1 MPLSF
6 FSYFRLGEMQRT
18 AVPSRFHRQMNETE
32 IQQLIEGC
40 RNGRREAQLA
50 VYRRFA
56 RRLYS
61 VSLRIVGNESDAE
74 EAMQD
79 SMLKAFTR
87 IGDYEDGTCFEAWIT
102 QIAMRTA
109 IDYVRKKAPEWDELP
124 ANFEMEDEEE
134 PDEEEIRYSVAR
146 IKDAMGKLPDG
157 YRVILSLYLFE
168 GYDTEEIASILHI
181 QPPSVRSQY
190 LRAKRKL
197 LDIITKTKHG

>member
-1 MPLSF
+1 MK
-6 FSYFRLGEMQRT
+6 MQR
-18 AVPSRFHRQMNETE
+18 AIIRPRFYRQMSETD

-40 RNGRREAQLA
+40 RKERRDAQLA
-50 VYRRFA
+50 MYRQFA
-56 RRLYS
+56 RRLYT
-61 VSLRIVGNESDAE
+61 VCRRIVGGSSDAE

-79 SMLKAFTR
+79 AMLKVFTR

-102 QIAMRTA
+102 QIAVRTA
-109 IDYVRKKAPEWDELP
+109 IDYVRRQAPEWDDLP
-124 ANFEMEDEEE
+124 ANHEMAEEEE

-146 IKDAMGKLPDG
+146 VKEAMGKLPAG

-168 GYDTEEIASILHI
+168 GYDTEEIATILHI

-197 LDIITKTKHG
+197 LDIITKEKHG

>member
-1 MPLSF
+1 MS
-6 FSYFRLGEMQRT
+6 
-18 AVPSRFHRQMNETE
+18 ETE

-40 RNGRREAQLA
+40 REGRRDAQLA

-56 RRLYS
+56 RRIFN
-61 VSLRIVGNESDAE
+61 VALRIVGNRGDAE

-79 SMLKAFTR
+79 AMLKAFTR

-102 QIAMRTA
+102 QITVRTA
-109 IDYVRKKAPEWDELP
+109 IDYVRRKAPEWDDLP
-124 ANFEMEDEEE
+124 ANYEMEEEEETDEEE
-134 PDEEEIRYSVAR
+134 VQYSVAR
-146 IKDAMGKLPDG
+146 VKEAMGKLPAG

-197 LDIITKTKHG
+197 LDIITNEKTWIN